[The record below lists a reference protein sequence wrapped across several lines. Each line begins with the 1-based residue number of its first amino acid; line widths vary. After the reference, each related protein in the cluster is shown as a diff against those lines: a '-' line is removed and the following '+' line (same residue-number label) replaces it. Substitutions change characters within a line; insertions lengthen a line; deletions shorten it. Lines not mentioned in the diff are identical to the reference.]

1 MSWTGTPVGRREHPS
16 WPNWAGQ
23 SAWFL
28 FWTANFEMYFSHKSP
43 LVERG
48 TFCHETLYLL
58 KPLFKHS
65 LTDELL
71 LTSSERNHQNN
82 SCRKFI
88 TFIKWHVGEKK
99 CVRETGFLEPFTAK
113 TVQHFAVL
121 HYVKT
126 GCSVPFPNSLCEFL
140 MKTLKLKNENLGD
153 ALRIWNPLELQKVAK
168 TSRQNGNSLK
178 WDLDKNSEKN
188 LLKTTKMGSHFIGR
202 NLWSMKLF
210 IS

>member
-1 MSWTGTPVGRREHPS
+1 MNWNSGWTSRTPVLTELSRWECLIS
-16 WPNWAGQ
+16 
-23 SAWFL
+23 L
-28 FWTANFEMYFSHKSP
+28 WTANFEMYFSHKSP

-99 CVRETGFLEPFTAK
+99 VCYETGFLEPFTAK

-202 NLWSMKLF
+202 NLY
-210 IS
+210 